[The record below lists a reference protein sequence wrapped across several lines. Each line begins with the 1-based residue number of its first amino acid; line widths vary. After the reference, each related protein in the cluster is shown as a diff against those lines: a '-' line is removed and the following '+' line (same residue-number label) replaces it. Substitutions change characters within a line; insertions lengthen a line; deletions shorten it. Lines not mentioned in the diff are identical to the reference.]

1 MASID
6 RQFELEEG
14 STEPFEQQG
23 AALHVGPEQRD
34 ATLTGGEPQDGD
46 LVSSHCCGAGHED
59 LQYDSRAVA
68 DDGLGDEGFGCVA
81 ERLADGDVPVALEF
95 RDDRRQLLEPRRRA
109 GGNGFVAHDLGHADH
124 CAVLAGPMPRA

>member
-14 STEPFEQQG
+14 STEPFEQQR

-34 ATLTGGEPQDGD
+34 ATLTSGETQDGD
-46 LVSSHCCGAGHED
+46 LVSSHCCSTGHED

-68 DDGLGDEGFGCVA
+68 DDGLGDEGFGSVA
-81 ERLADGDVPVALEF
+81 ERLADGDLPVTLEL
-95 RDDRRQLLEPRRRA
+95 RDDRGQLVEPRRRA
-109 GGNGFVAHDLGHADH
+109 DGNGFVAHDLGHVDH
-124 CAVLAGPMPRA
+124 GAVLVGPMPRA